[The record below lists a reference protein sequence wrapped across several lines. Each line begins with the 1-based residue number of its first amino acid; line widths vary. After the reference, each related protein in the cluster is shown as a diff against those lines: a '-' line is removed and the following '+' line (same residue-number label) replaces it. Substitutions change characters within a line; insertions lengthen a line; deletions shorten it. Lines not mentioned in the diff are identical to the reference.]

1 MVIRITIG
9 LSGILGILSLAA
21 TVGVFSYTLPVL
33 AQQNS
38 TSTQTSTTGTQV
50 SIVQGASTM
59 ADKAFSPNPVTVKVG
74 DTITWTNNDNQ
85 FHTVTS
91 GSGSSDPNMGKA
103 FDSGLSG
110 ASALTTMGKTFQH
123 QFTQAGQYPY
133 FCQLHPTMVGK
144 VIVS

>member
-1 MVIRITIG
+1 MIIRITIG
-9 LSGILGILSLAA
+9 LLGILGILSLAA
-21 TVGVFSYTLPVL
+21 TVGIFSYTSPVL
-33 AQQNS
+33 AQQNL
-38 TSTQTSTTGTQV
+38 TSTQTSTAGTQV

-91 GSGSSDPNMGKA
+91 GIGSSDPNMGKA

-110 ASALTTMGKTFQH
+110 PSALTTMGKIFHH

-133 FCQLHPTMVGK
+133 FCQLHPMMVGK

>member
-1 MVIRITIG
+1 MIIRITIG
-9 LSGILGILSLAA
+9 LLGILGILSLAT
-21 TVGVFSYTLPVL
+21 TVGIFSYTSPVL
-33 AQQNS
+33 AQQNL

-91 GSGSSDPNMGKA
+91 GNGSSDPNMGKA

-110 ASALTTMGKTFQH
+110 PSALTTMGKTFHH
-123 QFTQAGQYPY
+123 QFTQGGQYPY
-133 FCQLHPTMVGK
+133 FCQLHPIMVGK

>member
-9 LSGILGILSLAA
+9 LLGILGILSLAA
-21 TVGVFSYTLPVL
+21 TVGVFSYALPVL

-59 ADKAFSPNPVTVKVG
+59 ADKAFSPNPATVKVG
-74 DTITWTNNDNQ
+74 DTVTWTNNDNQ
-85 FHTVTS
+85 LHTVTS
-91 GSGSSDPNMGKA
+91 GNGSSDPNVGKA
-103 FDSGLSG
+103 FDSGLSTL
-110 ASALTTMGKTFQH
+110 SPGKTFQH

>member
-1 MVIRITIG
+1 MIIRITMG
-9 LSGILGILSLAA
+9 LLGILGILSLAA

>member
-9 LSGILGILSLAA
+9 LLSILGILSLAA
-21 TVGVFSYTLPVL
+21 TVGVFSYALPVL

-50 SIVQGASTM
+50 SIVQGASTL
-59 ADKAFSPNPVTVKVG
+59 ADKAFSPNPATVKVG
-74 DTITWTNNDNQ
+74 DTVTWTNNDIQ
-85 FHTVTS
+85 LHTVTS
-91 GSGSSDPNMGKA
+91 GNGSSDPNVGKA

-110 ASALTTMGKTFQH
+110 PSALTTMGKTFQH

>member
-9 LSGILGILSLAA
+9 LLGILGILSLAA
-21 TVGVFSYTLPVL
+21 TVGLFSYSLPVL

-74 DTITWTNNDNQ
+74 ETITWTNNDNQ

-133 FCQLHPTMVGK
+133 FCQLHPIMVGK

>member
-1 MVIRITIG
+1 MIIRITIG

-133 FCQLHPTMVGK
+133 FCQLHPIMVGK

>member
-1 MVIRITIG
+1 MIIRITVG
-9 LSGILGILSLAA
+9 LLGILGILSLVA

-50 SIVQGASTM
+50 SIVQGSSTM

-123 QFTQAGQYPY
+123 QFAQAGQYPY

>member
-1 MVIRITIG
+1 MLIRINIG
-9 LSGILGILSLAA
+9 LLGILGILSLAA
-21 TVGVFSYTLPVL
+21 TVGVFSYALPVL

-50 SIVQGASTM
+50 SIVQGASTL
-59 ADKAFSPNPVTVKVG
+59 ADKAFSPDPATVKVG

-110 ASALTTMGKTFQH
+110 PSALTTMGKTFQH